1 MFNIFLITLSCAF
14 LLGSI
19 FFIICGISQVFN
31 FKYKHNVFITAKVKD
46 YEIEKHDTGI
56 DVDLFPVYEFELNG
70 ELREYTAQTFTNVQ
84 KYQLGEEVKLCYNPK
99 KNAFVH
105 PDDVYFSFNLAAIL
119 LSVALFILGI
129 PLINFGIL

>member
-1 MFNIFLITLSCAF
+1 MFNIFLISLGSLF
-14 LLGSI
+14 LLGSM
-19 FFIICGISQVFN
+19 FFIICGISQILN
-31 FKYKHNVFITAKVKD
+31 FKYKKNVFLTAKVKD
-46 YEIEKHDTGI
+46 YEIEKHGLEA
-56 DVDLFPVYEFELNG
+56 DLYPVYEFELDG

-105 PDDVYFSFNLAAIL
+105 PDDIYFSFNLAAIL
-119 LSVALFILGI
+119 LSIALFILGI